1 MFPAHAKILNVN
13 PKKRI
18 QFPLRVQNRPGCGAV
33 GQTIGHEGPTCRRL
47 LVSLP
52 MDPPF
57 YLSSAFAQS
66 WPCKLRQLHPYPPFC
81 EPLEPSRGLLG
92 PFGAGSQETVAQKS
106 AASATLRRLRISRLF
121 PLRRRTDQPFQSSSS
136 SRRTAGASG
145 FLVLEPVRRSPGL
158 VWRPE
163 SFRHDALAAEHTGV
177 LVDDRAVALKILV
190 HDNTVPKRPS
200 SFAKVRFRSSIRV
213 RRKSLPSNS
222 SMSKAHS
229 SAST

>member
-1 MFPAHAKILNVN
+1 MFPAHAKLLNVN

-66 WPCKLRQLHPYPPFC
+66 WLCKLRQLPPYPPFC

-121 PLRRRTDQPFQSSSS
+121 PLWRRTDQPFQSSSS

-145 FLVLEPVRRSPGL
+145 FLVLSQCAD
-158 VWRPE
+158 RP
-163 SFRHDALAAEHTGV
+163 AWYGV
-177 LVDDRAVALKILV
+177 
-190 HDNTVPKRPS
+190 PS
-200 SFAKVRFRSSIRV
+200 RFDTM
-213 RRKSLPSNS
+213 PSQP
-222 SMSKAHS
+222 
-229 SAST
+229 STQACW